1 VGVLYNKRFFV
12 FHRTDVVRQLSN
24 YPIGYMINIEMQLL
38 NYQIPNNPLK
48 LLDDYL
54 SSIPIE
60 NNDLNVTEGCAD
72 VDKKMMDDS
81 DSDQRDVTTTTPSS
95 SSSLQSPAT
104 TLSTQAEQLHNSV
117 LRVAAE
123 LFGNNISLLENS
135 LALLEEQEQYQH
147 NSNDNNDD
155 NHNNNKSLSSS
166 IPPIRTIRA
175 RRSGRVAVIVRKQQ
189 KKSRASSY
197 HPQQQSDKQIM
208 NDYYLCL
215 LGRDKISIDN
225 TNSFKTSKGTYHFTP
240 HHRIG
245 MHCTCRSFF
254 HNIKGS
260 GSSSGGGGKFKSNG
274 ERSPS
279 VKASY
284 RGSSN
289 SNSSSSNNNNIV
301 VCKHLLAVV
310 LMPHLL
316 PWRAQSVEEDVVD
329 DKLFAKLVMR
339 ASIG

>member
-1 VGVLYNKRFFV
+1 
-12 FHRTDVVRQLSN
+12 
-24 YPIGYMINIEMQLL
+24 MQLL

-54 SSIPIE
+54 SSIPTE
-60 NNDLNVTEGCAD
+60 NVLNNQRSAD
-72 VDKKMMDDS
+72 VEMHDNS
-81 DSDQRDVTTTTPSS
+81 DSEQQDATATTPLSS
-95 SSSLQSPAT
+95 PPSP
-104 TLSTQAEQLHNSV
+104 STKHSAQAEQLHNSV

-135 LALLEEQEQYQH
+135 LALLEEQEQYQ
-147 NSNDNNDD
+147 NNTNDNN
-155 NHNNNKSLSSS
+155 NNNNNDYNTNSPSSVT
-166 IPPIRTIRA
+166 PPIRTIRA
-175 RRSGRVAVIVRKQQ
+175 RRSGRVAVLVRKQQ

-197 HPQQQSDKQIM
+197 HQQQRQQSDKQIM
-208 NDYYLCL
+208 DDYYLCL
-215 LGRDKISIDN
+215 LGRDRVTIDN
-225 TNSFKTSKGTYHFTP
+225 SNAFKTSKGTYLCTP

-254 HNIKGS
+254 HTIKGS
-260 GSSSGGGGKFKSNG
+260 GSSSGGGGGRFKSNG

-279 VKASY
+279 RKTSY
-284 RGSSN
+284 SG
-289 SNSSSSNNNNIV
+289 SSNNNCSI
-301 VCKHLLAVV
+301 VCKHLLAVI

-316 PWRAQSVEEDVVD
+316 PWRAQGVEEDVVD